1 MSGIGNLP
9 TDMAGTQTLTW
20 ESKPRALSAHP
31 ALCKTEE
38 TEDPPQ
44 VVPVGVQHGEAPSL
58 QARSQHLSCGHG
70 GNSDG
75 DRGSEEEEA
84 SRRRGSRKAFREGTC
99 QGHLSTHVLK
109 APRLQI

>member
-9 TDMAGTQTLTW
+9 TDMAGTQTLIW
-20 ESKPRALSAHP
+20 ESRPRALSAHP

-84 SRRRGSRKAFREGTC
+84 GDVGHRKPSGRAHVRGTFPLTC
-99 QGHLSTHVLK
+99 
-109 APRLQI
+109 